1 MTAIRVVLVASEDAG
16 VRELIAHLLE
26 LRGHEVR
33 LATDPSEM
41 ASRCSR
47 EQPAVVVV
55 EAMLPS
61 DRWARAV
68 SALQRDLGARCPP
81 IVMVTGSWFEEE
93 PADLTESVETLVS
106 PNRGDEL
113 IALVERYC
121 PRLRPER

>member
-1 MTAIRVVLVASEDAG
+1 MTASRIVLVASEDAG

-33 LATDPSEM
+33 LATEPSEM
-41 ASRCSR
+41 AERCAR
-47 EQPAVVVV
+47 DEPVVVVV

-61 DRWARAV
+61 ERWARAV
-68 SALQRDLGARCPP
+68 SDLQRALGARCPP
-81 IVMVTGSWFEEE
+81 IVMVTGSWFAEE
-93 PADLTESVETLVS
+93 PSDLTESVETLVS

-121 PRLRPER
+121 PRLRPTS